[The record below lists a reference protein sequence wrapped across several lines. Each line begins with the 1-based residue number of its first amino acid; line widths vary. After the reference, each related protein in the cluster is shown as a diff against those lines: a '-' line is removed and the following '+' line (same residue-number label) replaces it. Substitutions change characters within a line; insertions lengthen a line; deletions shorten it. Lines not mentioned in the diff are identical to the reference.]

1 MAIIEVGQSG
11 QSNQLGAFYGFLK
24 NNPFYLLAPPYYMPF
39 YSQYLRFMLRI
50 YDGYDPTYHNFGKG
64 LVPEKLAQSVAK
76 GLCNVLFAHGID
88 FVGKEYDTKFA
99 RDWAEKT
106 NLLSV
111 LRKAFLYSAAGGTSL
126 LAATRNGNNIG
137 AAAYRIDT
145 FFADF
150 NAMGKVE
157 GARVYFD
164 LFHDTEND
172 KDNHY
177 GICEERYFNE
187 RGIPCVKRAIYCVNG
202 NIQSDVSSRPKSAE
216 ESIPW
221 EQLPRAVKRHIKEN
235 YPDILIG
242 KEQYLPFADSVGLF
256 PVKFTDG
263 IPKLPNTPFGQP
275 IGDIISSECQ
285 QFDQLKCFEKNEV
298 YVAKGRILMPEQM
311 MNKDDPA
318 QTMGDFDETLFQKVG
333 SNGTDTDKPT
343 DIQFKLRASDI
354 RVQKENIYRD
364 VAAKLNVSAS
374 TIASFLT
381 DGSTETVAAAI
392 LNEKNKT
399 SAWIPTQIA
408 LIAPAINA
416 LLAKVMRYY
425 DHEPV
430 KIIFKSQA
438 QAPTLENAKIYMDM
452 YSAGGIS
459 AKLFVDLVFPELSEE
474 EKAYEIKRLEENEKI
489 KKAQLTNGIQ

>member
-1 MAIIEVGQSG
+1 MAILEIGQSG
-11 QSNQLGAFYGFLK
+11 QSNQLGTFYGFLR

-39 YSQYLRFMLRI
+39 YSQYLRCMLRI
-50 YDGYDPTYHNFGKG
+50 YDGYDPAYHNFGRG
-64 LVPEKLAQSVAK
+64 IVPEKLAQSVSK

-88 FVGKEYDTKFA
+88 FVGNDYDTKFA
-99 RDWAEKT
+99 REWAEKT
-106 NLLSV
+106 EFLSV
-111 LRKAFLYSAAGGTSL
+111 LRQAFLDSAAGGTSL
-126 LAATRNGNNIG
+126 LAATRNGRDIG
-137 AAAYRIDT
+137 AASYRIDT

-177 GICEERYFNE
+177 GICEERYFNAA
-187 RGIPCVKRAIYCVNG
+187 GIPCVKRAIYCVNG
-202 NIQSDVSSRPKSAE
+202 NIQSDVSSRPKNAD

-221 EQLPRAVKRHIKEN
+221 ERLPRAVKRHIKEN
-235 YPDILIG
+235 YPEIMIG

-256 PVKFTDG
+256 RIKFTDG

-275 IGDIISSECQ
+275 IGDIISTECQ
-285 QFDQLKCFEKNEV
+285 QFDQLKAFEKNEV
-298 YVAKGRILMPEQM
+298 YVAKGRILLPEEM

-318 QTMGDFDETLFQKVG
+318 QTMEDYGDTLFQKVHPTG
-333 SNGTDTDKPT
+333 NDNDKPT
-343 DIQFKLRASDI
+343 DIQFKLRASEI
-354 RVQKENIYRD
+354 RTQTENILRS

-399 SAWIPTQIA
+399 SSWIPTQIA
-408 LIAPAINA
+408 LIAPAVNA
-416 LLAKVMRYY
+416 FLAKVMRYY
-425 DHEPV
+425 DREPV

-459 AKLFVDLVFPELSEE
+459 AKLFVNLVFPELSEE
-474 EKAYEIKRLEENEKI
+474 EKAYEVRRLEEIEKL
-489 KKAQLTNGIQ
+489 KKAQLNNGIQ